1 MKLKIDQFVLLYNEI
16 IISFSNFPK
25 QVKNLK

>member
-16 IISFSNFPK
+16 IIPFSNFIWNK
-25 QVKNLK
+25 LKI